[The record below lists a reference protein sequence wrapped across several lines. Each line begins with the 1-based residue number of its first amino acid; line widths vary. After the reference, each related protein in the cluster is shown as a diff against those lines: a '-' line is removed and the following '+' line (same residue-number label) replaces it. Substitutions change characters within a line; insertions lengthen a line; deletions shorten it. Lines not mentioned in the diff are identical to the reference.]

1 MVSRA
6 SGRLLRALIVEDEQV
21 VAAMLANVLNH
32 LGIVVAQAATTKT
45 DAMTLLMSGE
55 AVDIALVDVNLDVA
69 GGGID
74 VAKEAAAQGIY
85 VVIITGNDRVPED
98 LAGHALLLKPFSVDH
113 LEAVIADARRQVS
126 VLPGRD
132 G

>member
-1 MVSRA
+1 MASRA
-6 SGRLLRALIVEDEQV
+6 PARPLRALIVEDERV
-21 VAAMLANVLNH
+21 VAAMLVNVLNH
-32 LGIVVAQAATTKT
+32 VGIDVVQAVTTKS

-85 VVIITGNDRVPED
+85 VVIITGNDRVPKN

-113 LEAVIADARRQVS
+113 LEAVIADARRQLS